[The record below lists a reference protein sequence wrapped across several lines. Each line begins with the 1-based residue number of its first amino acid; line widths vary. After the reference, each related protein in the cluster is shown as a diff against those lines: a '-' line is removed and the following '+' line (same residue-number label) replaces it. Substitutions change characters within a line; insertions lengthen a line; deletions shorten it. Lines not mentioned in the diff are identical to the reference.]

1 MVRYGRMQLPKRIPG
16 GQTMKRFQKRFAD
29 RIVGILAG
37 FDRMLFNAVPGFIRY
52 TGGLEKFLSANHI
65 PYSEL
70 DQFYQKLT
78 DRIVAHGKRL
88 AEERG
93 RPHLF
98 LQSPKEDKRELA
110 ELIRKRDHVE
120 KGLIC
125 VFASVEPCMT
135 FGIRKDE
142 RGKPR
147 WKSVLR
153 KCTHLYFYFLDREFG
168 LMYIRLQT
176 WLPFRVEVG
185 VNGREWLE
193 RRLIRAGIGYQKEA
207 NCFPSIEDLP
217 RAQQLFDG
225 LLDRD
230 WPDLLNAW
238 ARRVNPW
245 LQQDSEYDLGALRWC
260 LRDGEYATDVVFR
273 DKQSLQSVYPA
284 MVRHAID
291 HFQTLD
297 ILRFLARK
305 ADGRARASV
314 RSRMLEFGEGIR
326 IKHWVDENSI
336 KMYNKAGNLLRV
348 ETTISQPKRFKT
360 RRWVTHHGQRVL
372 NWAAMRKGVVDL
384 RRRAEV
390 SRAANKRY
398 LEALAVVQDPCPRSR
413 LLDPVSRP
421 VVRAGRRNR
430 ALRPISPEDSQKLQ
444 LIHRGELLIRG
455 FRNRDLLPDWPEGK
469 GLTRIKIS
477 GRITRWLR
485 LLRAHRLIYRV
496 PGTHDYRITK
506 KGHQVTTAALD
517 VRKEDTRVA
526 A

>member
-1 MVRYGRMQLPKRIPG
+1 
-16 GQTMKRFQKRFAD
+16 MKRFQKRFAD
-29 RIVGILAG
+29 RIVGILSG
-37 FDRMLFNAVPGFIRY
+37 FDRLLFGAAPGFIRY
-52 TGGLEKFLSANHI
+52 AGGLEKFLSANHVC
-65 PYSEL
+65 YSEL

-88 AEERG
+88 AEEKG
-93 RPHLF
+93 RPYLF

-110 ELIRKRDHVE
+110 ELIRKRDHVD

-125 VFASVEPCMT
+125 VLSSIEPCQS
-135 FGIRKDE
+135 FSIRKDGH
-142 RGKPR
+142 GKFQ

-153 KCTHLYFYFLDREFG
+153 KCLHLYFYFVDREFG
-168 LMYIRLQT
+168 LMYVRLQT

-193 RRLIRAGIGYQKEA
+193 RRLIRAGIDHRKEG
-207 NCFPSIEDLP
+207 NCFPWIDDVP
-217 RAQQLFDG
+217 RAQRLFDE

-230 WPDLLNAW
+230 WPALLSAW

-245 LQQDSEYDLGALRWC
+245 LRSDSEYDLGRLGWC
-260 LRDGEYATDVVFR
+260 LRDGEYATDVMFR
-273 DKQSLQSVYPA
+273 DKQTLELIYPR

-314 RSRMLEFGEGIR
+314 RSRMVDFGEGIR

-336 KMYNKAGNLLRV
+336 KMYNKAGTVLRV
-348 ETTISQPKRFKT
+348 ETTICQPKRFKT
-360 RRWVTHHGQRVL
+360 RRWVTQHGQRVL
-372 NWAAMRKGVVDL
+372 GWAAMRKGVVDL

-398 LEALAVVQDPCPRSR
+398 LEALALVQDPFPRSR
-413 LLDPVSRP
+413 LLDTVSRP
-421 VVRAGRRNR
+421 VTRTGRRNR

-444 LIHRGELLIRG
+444 LICRGEWLIRG
-455 FRNRDLLPDWPEGK
+455 FRNRDLFADWPDGR
-469 GLTRIKIS
+469 GLSPVQIS
-477 GRITRWLR
+477 RRITRWLR

-496 PGTHDYRITK
+496 PGTHDYRISK
-506 KGHQVTTAALD
+506 KGHRIITAALE
-517 VRKEDTRVA
+517 VRNEQVPVA